1 MGYLKYLL
9 VVFGILIITSS
20 YTTTTS
26 SFSEGID
33 PGKLIPDFQ
42 IENNTGKFKLSDF
55 KGQKVLVQL
64 WAAYDA
70 DSHMKNVLLW
80 NTLAKGNSEVKMIS
94 VAFDES
100 KAVFEKTLNADGIS
114 IESQFVDTLGVNS
127 GIYKKHGLEKGF
139 CNYFVDENGLIVAKN
154 LTPEDL
160 NNYLN

>member
-1 MGYLKYLL
+1 MGYLKYLFVVL
-9 VVFGILIITSS
+9 VVLFITSS

-26 SFSEGID
+26 SFSEGIN

-70 DSHMKNVLLW
+70 DSHMKNVLLS
-80 NTLAKGNSEVKMIS
+80 NMLKRGNFDIKMIS

-100 KAVFEKTLNADGIS
+100 KAVFEKTVYADGVGE
-114 IESQFVDTLGVNS
+114 ESQFVDTLGSNS
-127 GIYKKHGLEKGF
+127 NIYKTYQLSKGF
-139 CNYFVDENGLIVAKN
+139 SNYLIDENGLIIAKN
-154 LTPEDL
+154 LNPEDL